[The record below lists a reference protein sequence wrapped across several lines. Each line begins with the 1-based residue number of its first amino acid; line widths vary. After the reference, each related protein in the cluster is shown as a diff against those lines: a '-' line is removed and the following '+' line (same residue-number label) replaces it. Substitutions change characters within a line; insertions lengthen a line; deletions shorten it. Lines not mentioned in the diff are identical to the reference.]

1 MLTAIIKTET
11 LRTIIKTLSAV
22 VDESTINADGNGIH
36 VCAVDPAHVAII
48 KMDITPDS
56 FVQYECGDTE
66 TFALDIEKMNSVIGL
81 VKNDTVGLSLKNG
94 RFTMTFG
101 NITRAMNIIDA
112 DIIPRMP
119 ELDIK
124 DVCLTIKAGQLA
136 NAIKAGQSISNAFKI
151 SVTDDECARITMTD
165 EGDECEVILE
175 ACIDLEKEVFTQF
188 PTDYFQKMIKA
199 IPIDRN
205 VVLDLAT
212 DKPMIL
218 SFSMDEF
225 PSNVTYLLAPRL

>member
-112 DIIPRMP
+112 DTIPRMP
-119 ELDIK
+119 ELDIR
-124 DVCLTIKAGQLA
+124 DVCLTIKAGQFA
-136 NAIKAGQSISNAFKI
+136 NAIKAGQSISNAFRI

-175 ACIDLEKEVFTQF
+175 STIEFENEVSTQF

-199 IPIDRN
+199 IPADN
-205 VVLDLAT
+205 DVTLELTT
-212 DKPMIL
+212 DKPMIM
-218 SFSMDEF
+218 SFEPGIVYM
-225 PSNVTYLLAPRL
+225 LAPRL